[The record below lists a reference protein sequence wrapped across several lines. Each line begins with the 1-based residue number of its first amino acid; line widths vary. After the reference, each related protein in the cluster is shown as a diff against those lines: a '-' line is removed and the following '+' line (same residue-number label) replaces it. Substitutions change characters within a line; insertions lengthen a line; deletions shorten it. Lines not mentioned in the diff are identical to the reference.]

1 MLLLHPLVFRLS
13 CFHFHLSLGVFWFL
27 QWSIGGFLAYCLAST
42 WFYHSCAPPTFS
54 LWLLLCLRRM
64 SFLGRFQNIFLIDG
78 CSAVSSDFVVLCEKV
93 SSNPSTPVSCPELRD
108 FYKYGCLLPISSVC
122 AGCYPFG
129 IGCVFVMVLPHSQD
143 SGCHALAICFHFSWE
158 NIKSIMAGL
167 YGSYMF

>member
-78 CSAVSSDFVVLCEKV
+78 CSAVSSDFDDVSMRQTELTSFYSAILSPLSGQVVCSDMHLLASKSQAAWC
-93 SSNPSTPVSCPELRD
+93 
-108 FYKYGCLLPISSVC
+108 GCLTGS
-122 AGCYPFG
+122 PFSHNA
-129 IGCVFVMVLPHSQD
+129 PQ
-143 SGCHALAICFHFSWE
+143 
-158 NIKSIMAGL
+158 
-167 YGSYMF
+167 